1 MQHLWAASHPILVMT
16 PVWAKITD
24 SSLVAA
30 EGKMKSI
37 KFSLVILMC
46 VMTLSGVSVFAQ
58 EEEVFARPTVDYS
71 FTLPEKKW
79 KLTVEPSATSP
90 NVEYVYG
97 DRFDGHLEVR
107 KLTIPKD
114 SIMTDVVQDEEQKLQ
129 FRPGFVSGKEENFSG
144 KLKGAVYNFEYV
156 AAGKNMSGR
165 FYFLKAND
173 TTVYILRF
181 SGQKDSLRGLRN
193 QTDSIAR
200 TFGVK
205 AG

>member
-1 MQHLWAASHPILVMT
+1 MFA
-16 PVWAKITD
+16 
-24 SSLVAA
+24 LVA
-30 EGKMKSI
+30 
-37 KFSLVILMC
+37 LMA
-46 VMTLSGVSVFAQ
+46 LSAAAQDDVFND
-58 EEEVFARPTVDYS
+58 PTVDYS
-71 FTLPEKKW
+71 FTVPEARW
-79 KLTVEPSATSP
+79 KMTVKPSATSP

-107 KLTIPKD
+107 KMAIAKD

-156 AAGKNMSGR
+156 SAGRSMSGR
-165 FYFLKAND
+165 FYFLKANE

-181 SGQKDSLRGLRN
+181 TGQKDSLRSLRN
-193 QTDSIAR
+193 QTDLIAR